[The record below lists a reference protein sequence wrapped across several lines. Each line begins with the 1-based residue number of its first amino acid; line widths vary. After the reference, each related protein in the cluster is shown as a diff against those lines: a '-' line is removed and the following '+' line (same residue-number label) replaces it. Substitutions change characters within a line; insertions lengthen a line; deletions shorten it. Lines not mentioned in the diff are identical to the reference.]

1 MNKVNETEFGK
12 NVVNTLN
19 AGLAQIDDNTLAR
32 LHAARENA
40 LRAYKAPVSVLGLA
54 TVSGHVFEANFW
66 LKRPLVWV
74 PVLAIAAASVF
85 FAWNSTVDA
94 RYDEIGELD
103 ANLLA
108 GELPIDAFLDK
119 DFADWVKES
128 AEQ

>member
-40 LRAYKAPVSVLGLA
+40 LRVYKAPVSVLGLA

>member
-32 LHAARENA
+32 LHAARERA

-54 TVSGHVFEANFW
+54 TVSGHLFEANFW

-85 FAWNSTVDA
+85 FAWNGTVDA
-94 RYDEIGELD
+94 RYDEMGELD